1 MSTARE
7 LLIVA
12 MDMTS
17 VRTVERGALSL
28 ALAGAEAIDLLAV
41 GAITL
46 DGDRIVPSDGSA
58 ADRPPATGG
67 PGGTDLPGDPLLS
80 DAASSFVRQAPYES
94 VGNWLWRRG
103 RNLSAIY
110 TAALEAEG
118 QLVRRHHRRWG
129 VFRSSELVLVDSPAR
144 RRAAD
149 RWRADEPVL
158 AALATAVGIR
168 DKRTDDSPAVTDE
181 AVGTVLTA
189 VDDALSELT
198 AESERRAHKL
208 DDAAI
213 TNVRRG
219 Y

>member
-1 MSTARE
+1 VSTPRD

-17 VRTVERGALSL
+17 VRTVERGNLSL
-28 ALAGAEAIDLLAV
+28 ALAGAEAIDLL
-41 GAITL
+41 GARALTL
-46 DGDRIVPSDGSA
+46 EGDRIVPSSDS
-58 ADRPPATGG
+58 PAT
-67 PGGTDLPGDPLLS
+67 GDPLL
-80 DAASSFVRQAPYES
+80 DEAASSFVRQAPYES

-103 RNLSAIY
+103 RDLSVIY

-118 QLVRRHHRRWG
+118 QLTRQHHRRWG

-144 RRAAD
+144 SLVAH

-168 DKRTDDSPAVTDE
+168 DRRTADSPSVRDDAV
-181 AVGTVLTA
+181 ATVLAA
-189 VDDALSELT
+189 VDDALNELA

-213 TNVRRG
+213 TNVQRG

>member
-46 DGDRIVPSDGSA
+46 EGDRIVPSDGS
-58 ADRPPATGG
+58 
-67 PGGTDLPGDPLLS
+67 GTDGVSSDPLAGEAL
-80 DAASSFVRQAPYES
+80 SSFVRQAPYES

-103 RNLSAIY
+103 RNLSAMY
-110 TAALEAEG
+110 TAALEADG
-118 QLVRRHHRRWG
+118 QLVRQHHRRWG

-144 RRAAD
+144 RLAAD
-149 RWRADEPVL
+149 RWTADEPVL

-168 DKRTDDSPAVTDE
+168 DKRTTDSPAVTDE
-181 AVGTVLTA
+181 GVVAVLTA

>member
-1 MSTARE
+1 MSTPRE

-41 GAITL
+41 GALTL
-46 DGDRIVPSDGSA
+46 EGDRIVPS
-58 ADRPPATGG
+58 GG
-67 PGGTDLPGDPLLS
+67 LGTDGPEMGDVPSDPLLGE
-80 DAASSFVRQAPYES
+80 AASSFVRQAPYES

-103 RNLSAIY
+103 RNLSAVY

-118 QLVRRHHRRWG
+118 QLTRQHRRRWG

-144 RRAAD
+144 RLAAD
-149 RWRADEPVL
+149 RWTADEPVL

-168 DKRTDDSPAVTDE
+168 DKRTTDSPAVTDE
-181 AVGTVLTA
+181 AVATVLTA
-189 VDDALSELT
+189 VDEALSELT

-208 DDAAI
+208 DDAAV

>member
-1 MSTARE
+1 MSTPRE

-17 VRTVERGALSL
+17 VRTVERGSLSL
-28 ALAGAEAIDLLAV
+28 ALAGAEAVDLLAV

-46 DGDRIVPSDGSA
+46 EGDRVVPSGEGLGS
-58 ADRPPATGG
+58 
-67 PGGTDLPGDPLLS
+67 GDPLVDEPLL
-80 DAASSFVRQAPYES
+80 DDWLLGEAASSFVRQAPHES

-103 RNLSAIY
+103 RDLSSAY

-129 VFRSSELVLVDSPAR
+129 VFRSTELVLVDSPAR
-144 RRAAD
+144 RLAAE
-149 RWRADEPVL
+149 RWTADEPVL

-168 DKRTDDSPAVTDE
+168 DKRTTASPAVTDE
-181 AVGTVLTA
+181 SVATVLTA
-189 VDDALSELT
+189 VDDALSELA
-198 AESERRAHKL
+198 AEAERRAHKR
-208 DDAAI
+208 DDAAV
-213 TNVRRG
+213 TNVQRG

>member
-46 DGDRIVPSDGSA
+46 DGDRVVPSDG
-58 ADRPPATGG
+58 P
-67 PGGTDLPGDPLLS
+67 GTDDASGDPLSGEAL
-80 DAASSFVRQAPYES
+80 SSFVRQAPYES

-103 RNLSAIY
+103 RNLSAMY

-149 RWRADEPVL
+149 RWTADEPVL

-168 DKRTDDSPAVTDE
+168 DKRTTDSPAVTDE
-181 AVGTVLTA
+181 AAATVLTA
-189 VDDALSELT
+189 VNDALSELT

>member
-46 DGDRIVPSDGSA
+46 DGDRVVPSDG
-58 ADRPPATGG
+58 P
-67 PGGTDLPGDPLLS
+67 GTDDASGDPLLGE
-80 DAASSFVRQAPYES
+80 ALSSFVRQAPYES

-103 RNLSAIY
+103 RNLSAMY

-149 RWRADEPVL
+149 RWTADEPVL

-168 DKRTDDSPAVTDE
+168 DKRTTNSPAVTDE
-181 AVGTVLTA
+181 AAATVLTA